1 MEEEDVAV
9 ASIPHTI
16 PKEAELERR
25 EETWTFCLGLS
36 LQSMQII
43 KS

>member
-1 MEEEDVAV
+1 MEGEGVAA

-25 EETWTFCLGLS
+25 EETWPFLPWFVPTVYANY
-36 LQSMQII
+36 
-43 KS
+43 